1 MAELIVDADLAIG
14 AGGANTWERCS
25 LGLPSLVVAVAD
37 NQIRAAQD
45 IAMLEITKF
54 LGASEDIT
62 HDRFSREIELA
73 MNSEW
78 LEIAS
83 RKGMD
88 LVDANG
94 SARIVQLLECQ

>member
-37 NQIRAAQD
+37 NQIRAARD
-45 IAMLEITKF
+45 IAMLKVTKF
-54 LGASEDIT
+54 LGTSEDLT
-62 HDRFSREIELA
+62 HDLFNREIELA

-78 LEIAS
+78 LETAS

-94 SARIVQLLECQ
+94 SERLVQLLESQ